1 MAERVQT
8 LLAESVRWTGGK
20 QRLTATRLHELL
32 VAEGHA
38 VGVTLVKDAVAE
50 WKRQRREVFV
60 PLTYR
65 PGDLAEVDF
74 FEVLVDV
81 DGTRRKAWL
90 FLMRLM
96 YSGRDFAWI
105 YERQDQISFLDGH
118 VRAFAHFDGVPARVA
133 YDNLRAAV
141 VRILV
146 GGARTLTPRFAA
158 LASHY
163 LLEACFCRPG
173 EGHDKGGVESRGQSR
188 AAAGARADSGRPDAR
203 GHQRDAARAD
213 GCAARHQTRCG
224 RPDDRRALRRGA
236 APVPPRAD
244 AVRAGGHDVRHG
256 DAARPGPARGRVLL
270 GAVPLGRARSRRAH
284 RRDDRDHRRARGDA
298 RFAHPRKR
306 FGQRSIDY
314 RHYLSEL
321 ARKPQAVRQVLPDLL
336 RDLGDPFP
344 AIWDQLHGAHGP
356 REAARLFAK
365 VLGQL
370 DLHGAAVVVPALD
383 RRARDRTPLL
393 LALTPAPSAPPRVAP
408 GRGAGPAPRDRRR
421 ERLRGR
427 LRRLA
432 PGRRRMSAPTLG
444 RDLVVAQTRALKL
457 PGVARTFEALARQA
471 RDAHWPHED
480 YLHEV
485 LTAEQASRHESVIR
499 QRLREARFPEV
510 KTLDTFDFTAAD
522 GVSATQV
529 HTLARGE
536 WVTAPENLIFA
547 GPIGTGKTHL
557 AIALGVEATKQKRRV
572 LFTRAADLVRQLIEA
587 RDARELTRLQ
597 QRLLRVDVLI
607 VDELGFVPFDRVGG
621 ELLFNL
627 ITDRYER
634 RATVVTTN
642 LAFAEWVTVFA
653 GDEKLTTALLD
664 RLAHHATV
672 LTTKGKSYR
681 MRKRRAHETP
691 P

>member
-1 MAERVQT
+1 M
-8 LLAESVRWTGGK
+8 
-20 QRLTATRLHELL
+20 
-32 VAEGHA
+32 
-38 VGVTLVKDAVAE
+38 
-50 WKRQRREVFV
+50 
-60 PLTYR
+60 TYR

-74 FEVLVDV
+74 FEVLVDI

-118 VRAFAHFDGVPARVA
+118 VRAFAHFGGVPARVA

-146 GGARTLTPRFAA
+146 GGARTLTVRFAA

-163 LLEACFCRPG
+163 LVEACFCRPG
-173 EGHDKGGVESRGQSR
+173 EGHDKGGVEARGKAVRQQALVPIPSGPTLATIN
-188 AAAGARADSGRPDAR
+188 AALLAQMDAR
-203 GHQRDAARAD
+203 LDTQRDAA
-213 GCAARHQTRCG
+213 GQTIGHRFVDEQ
-224 RPDDRRALRRGA
+224 RQFRLAPIPFAPEATTFATVTPRALVRLEGA
-236 APVPPRAD
+236 WYSVWTRWAGLDLV
-244 AVRAGGHDVRHG
+244 VRVGASTVTIVGRDGGSVH
-256 DAARPGPARGRVLL
+256 
-270 GAVPLGRARSRRAH
+270 
-284 RRDDRDHRRARGDA
+284 
-298 RFAHPRKR
+298 HPRKR
-306 FGQRSIDY
+306 FGERSIDY
-314 RHYLSEL
+314 RHYLTEL

-336 RDLGDPFP
+336 RDLGPPFP
-344 AIWDQLHGAHGP
+344 AIWDQLQLAHGP
-356 REAARLFAK
+356 RDAARLFAK
-365 VLGQL
+365 VLGHL
-370 DLHGAAVVVPALD
+370 EAHGAAIVVPALIT
-383 RRARDRTPLL
+383 ALATGTPLL
-393 LALTPAPSAPPRVAP
+393 LALTPARPVSDRIAPA
-408 GRGAGPAPRDRRR
+408 AIPAALR
-421 ERLRGR
+421 EIEIASGCAADYDGWLVGSV
-427 LRRLA
+427 
-432 PGRRRMSAPTLG
+432 GMSATLT
-444 RDLVVAQTRALKL
+444 RELVVAQTRALKL
-457 PGVARTFEALARQA
+457 PGIARTFDSLARQA

-485 LTAEQASRHESVIR
+485 LSAEQASRHESVIR
-499 QRLREARFPEV
+499 QRLHEARFPEV
-510 KTLDTFDFTAAD
+510 KTLDTFDFTAVD
-522 GVSATQV
+522 GVSATQL

-572 LFTRAADLVRQLIEA
+572 LFTRAADLVRQLLEA
-587 RDARELTRLQ
+587 RDGRELTRLQ

-634 RATVVTTN
+634 RATIVTTN

-672 LTTKGKSYR
+672 ITTKGKSYR
-681 MRKRRAHETP
+681 MRKRRPREDPA
-691 P
+691 